1 MDLFE
6 KWLNDKDSEWIK
18 IALTDSSYNNYRK
31 RGIGKNDPLYDEIQK
46 DLPVNKDLA
55 LVGDALINFVYS
67 DYLFNE
73 GTDKL
78 TEVKKD
84 YVSDEHFVCHIAKH
98 YDLLKYIK
106 KDIDDKKLPNDYKYV
121 TTQSKNGNSHKYIAT
136 CVEAVIGA
144 IYKETNDLESITK
157 LLMDWNQF
165 VKRNPITLEEFLAIY
180 SEDNK

>member
-6 KWLNDKDSEWIK
+6 KWLNNKESKWIE

-31 RGIGKNDPLYDEIQK
+31 RGIRKNNPRYAEVQK

-67 DYLFNE
+67 VYLFNK
-73 GTDKL
+73 GTYKL

-84 YVSDEHFVCHIAKH
+84 YVSDEHFVSHIAKH

-106 KDIDDKKLPNDYKYV
+106 RDIDDKKLPNDYEYD
-121 TTQSKNGNSHKYIAT
+121 TTQSENGNSHKYIAT
-136 CVEAVIGA
+136 CVEAVIEA
-144 IYKETNDLESITK
+144 IYKETNDLESVTE
-157 LLMDWNQF
+157 LLICWEQF
-165 VKRNPITLEEFLAIY
+165 VKEN
-180 SEDNK
+180 

>member
-6 KWLNDKDSEWIK
+6 KWLNNKDSKWIE

-31 RGIGKNDPLYDEIQK
+31 RGIRKNNPRYAEVQK

-67 DYLFNE
+67 VYLFNK
-73 GTDKL
+73 GTYKL

-84 YVSDEHFVCHIAKH
+84 YVSDEHFVSHIAKH
-98 YDLLKYIK
+98 YDLLNHIM
-106 KDIDDKKLPNDYKYV
+106 KDDEDKNLPNDYKYD
-121 TTQSKNGNSHKYIAT
+121 TTQSKSGNSHKYIAT
-136 CVEAVIGA
+136 CVEAIIGA
-144 IYKETNDLESITK
+144 IYKETNDLESITE
-157 LLMDWNQF
+157 LLIGWEQF
-165 VKRNPITLEEFLAIY
+165 VKRNPTTLEEFLALY